1 MGDIMSKVA
10 IITDSNSGI
19 TQSQAKEMGVFV
31 LPMPFMIGEQEYFED
46 IDLNQEQFYDKLQDG
61 ENICTS
67 QPALTQVSDLWDE
80 VLKDYDE
87 IIHIPM
93 SSGLSGSCQ
102 SAYMLSQEEPYE
114 GKVFVIDNQR
124 ISVTQRQSVIDARDL
139 ANQGRSAQEIADIL
153 IREKMQSSIYIML
166 DTLYYLKKGGR
177 ITPAAAA
184 IGTLL
189 KIKPVLQIQ
198 GEKLDAYS
206 KARTT
211 NIGKETMKNA
221 IKNDIEKRFGGLDKA
236 LENVYIEIAYTKD
249 LETALQFKEEVLQ
262 EFPGFDI
269 VVNPLS
275 LSVSCH
281 IGPGA
286 LALACSKKIPE
297 LAS

>member
-1 MGDIMSKVA
+1 MSKVA

-19 TQSQAKEMGVFV
+19 TQAEAKELGVFV
-31 LPMPFMIGEQEYFED
+31 LPMPFMIGEKEFFED
-46 IDLNQEQFYDKLQDG
+46 IDLTQEQFYEKLQDG

-67 QPALTQVSDLWDE
+67 QPALTQVTELWDK
-80 VLKDYDE
+80 VLEDYDE

-93 SSGLSGSCQ
+93 SSGLSGSCE
-102 SAYMLSQEEPYE
+102 SAYMLSQEEPYD
-114 GKVFVIDNQR
+114 GKVFVVDNQR

-139 ANQGRSAQEIADIL
+139 AAIGKTGREISDIL
-153 IREKMQSSIYIML
+153 IRDKFESSIYIML

-189 KIKPVLQIQ
+189 KLKPVLQIQ

-211 NIGKETMKNA
+211 NMGKETMKNA
-221 IKNDIEKRFGGLDKA
+221 IKNDIENRFGGLDKA
-236 LENVYIEIAYTKD
+236 LDNIYLQIAYTKD
-249 LETALQFKEEVLQ
+249 LESALQFKEEVLQ

-269 VVNPLS
+269 IVHPLS

-286 LALACSKKIPE
+286 LALACCKKTPE
-297 LAS
+297 LMS